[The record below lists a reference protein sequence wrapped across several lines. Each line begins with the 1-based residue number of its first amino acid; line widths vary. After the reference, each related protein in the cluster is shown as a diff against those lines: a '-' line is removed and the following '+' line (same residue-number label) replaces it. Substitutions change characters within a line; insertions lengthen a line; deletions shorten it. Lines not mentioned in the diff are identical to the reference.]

1 MATRTHSYLNTS
13 VAIKG
18 AGTNPYAVDFGAMF
32 SANITGT
39 AYPGRVLHLNSV
51 GEFELGASGTQVP
64 IYGLINAK
72 GLGVTNSDDGAS
84 TSGIPTGRGY
94 GLVPVGGFEIQTTE
108 YDKTGGVVYAVNDL
122 LHAPTEAQITGDKTL
137 AGLVYK
143 TKTWP
148 GGATG
153 ALTLYTDAVCGQVS
167 RPPGSAVNQF
177 GQPTLSYWTFYFPG
191 TA

>member
-1 MATRTHSYLNTS
+1 MADRTHSFINTT
-13 VAIKG
+13 VALKG
-18 AGTNPYAVDFGAMF
+18 AGANPYAVDFGAQF

-39 AYPGRVLHLNSV
+39 AYPGRVMHLNSV
-51 GEFELGASGTQVP
+51 GAFELGASGTQVP
-64 IYGLINAK
+64 IYNAINSK
-72 GLGVTNSDDGAS
+72 GLGASNFDGAS
-84 TSGIPTGRGY
+84 VSAIPTGRGY
-94 GLVPVGGFEIQTTE
+94 GLVAVAGYEIQTTE
-108 YDKTGGVVYAVNDL
+108 YDKTAGVVYAPNDL

-137 AGLVYK
+137 AGTLYK

-167 RPPGSAVNQF
+167 RPPGILNQW
-177 GQPTLSYWTFYFPG
+177 GQTTLSYWTFYFPG

>member
-1 MATRTHSYLNTS
+1 MAESRAQSFLNTI
-13 VAIKG
+13 VALKG
-18 AGTNPYAVDFGAMF
+18 GGTNPWVVDFGAQY

-39 AYPGRVLHLNSV
+39 AYPGRVMHLNAV

-64 IYGLINAK
+64 IYNMVNSK
-72 GLGVTNSDDGAS
+72 GLGVVNNDGAS
-84 TSGIPTGRGY
+84 VSAIPTGRGF

-108 YDKTGGVVYAVNDL
+108 YDHSPPSPYVPNDL

-137 AGLVYK
+137 AGTVYK

-167 RPPGSAVNQF
+167 RVPGTLNQF
-177 GQPTLSYWTFYFPG
+177 GQTTLSYWTFYFPG